1 MILEAPHLLA
11 PMRQS
16 CRKKIGLRD
25 ASPAEPIAKS
35 ILLFSR
41 EMKTRFILPFVFVLG
56 PCLPLMAQ
64 TARPLSPTE
73 KAIVAS
79 IDADEQASNALLEKL
94 VSINSG
100 THNLAGVRAV
110 GSLLTEELK
119 NLSFNVRWIPM
130 DQVERAGVLVAEH
143 PCPETGKCGKRMLL
157 IGHMDTVFEKSSPF
171 QSYTVK
177 GNIGTGP
184 GTNDMKGGLV
194 DMIFALKALQA
205 AGVLKETEITVVLSG
220 DEEAHGEPA
229 SISRRDM
236 IAAACHSDVAL
247 EFEGTPR
254 QEGVFYGSVSR
265 RSSITWHIRTTGET
279 GHSSGIFSE
288 GKGYGAIYELTRI
301 LDAFRTQLP
310 EPYLTYNVGMALGG
324 TSLSVDATGDNGTA
338 AGKDNVIAPT
348 AYASGDIR
356 TLSNEQTERVEK
368 KMQAIVAQ
376 HLAKTGATIEFGEG
390 YPAMAPTAQSRAVL
404 GILNQVNASL
414 GFGTMPELDPMKR
427 GAGDI
432 SFVADMIP
440 GLAGIGATG
449 EGAHA
454 PGETIDLSAQPIN
467 TKRDAILMYRL
478 SRIDRTQ
485 DLTSI
490 AHAGK

>member
-1 MILEAPHLLA
+1 
-11 PMRQS
+11 
-16 CRKKIGLRD
+16 
-25 ASPAEPIAKS
+25 
-35 ILLFSR
+35 
-41 EMKTRFILPFVFVLG
+41 
-56 PCLPLMAQ
+56 
-64 TARPLSPTE
+64 
-73 KAIVAS
+73 
-79 IDADEQASNALLEKL
+79 
-94 VSINSG
+94 
-100 THNLAGVRAV
+100 
-110 GSLLTEELK
+110 
-119 NLSFNVRWIPM
+119 
-130 DQVERAGVLVAEH
+130 
-143 PCPETGKCGKRMLL
+143 
-157 IGHMDTVFEKSSPF
+157 VFEKSSPF

-414 GFGTMPELDPMKR
+414 G
-427 GAGDI
+427 AGPHEAGCWRHLFCCRYD
-432 SFVADMIP
+432 S
-440 GLAGIGATG
+440 GIGGHRRNRRGRACPRRNHRSLRATHQHQARCDPDVSTEQDRSDPRPDEHRACWQVKKRVG
-449 EGAHA
+449 GSSCIAPHRPDPHSARLGGTGFETSRHRVPVFRVPCDLAHTLTLA
-454 PGETIDLSAQPIN
+454 LSMI
-467 TKRDAILMYRL
+467 
-478 SRIDRTQ
+478 
-485 DLTSI
+485 
-490 AHAGK
+490 